1 MSNKEKKETG
11 FNRKLYILGAIIIV
25 AIGTAATYF
34 ELQIKGTDSALIS
47 AKSATFEPT
56 KSITK
61 SVVETA
67 VEHITATVKPTE
79 KATQKPTDKPTEKV
93 TERTAKESIKKPIEK
108 PTKAEKKAEKPT
120 VIVPIEPEQ
129 RQSNEPEIVY
139 VPIEQ
144 PNNNNSN
151 SALQQPSQIIE
162 KPTQLQ
168 VLLPQYTEQDI
179 VLSQSVVYIS
189 KGSTANVEVIFP
201 AGLTSNGVEW
211 KLENSLVVGFNS
223 ANFNTAVLSGKSQG
237 TTTVYANPKGYNITL
252 QCTVVV
258 T

>member
-11 FNRKLYILGAIIIV
+11 FNRKLYILGAIVIV

-47 AKSATFEPT
+47 AEPATFEPT
-56 KSITK
+56 ESITK

-67 VEHITATVKPTE
+67 AEHTTATVKPTE
-79 KATQKPTDKPTEKV
+79 KATQKPTDKPTEK
-93 TERTAKESIKKPIEK
+93 PIEK
-108 PTKAEKKAEKPT
+108 PTKAEKKTEKPT
-120 VIVPIEPEQ
+120 VIVPVEPEQ
-129 RQSNEPEIVY
+129 RQNNEPEIVY
-139 VPIEQ
+139 VPVEQ

-151 SALQQPSQIIE
+151 GAVQQPQIIE
-162 KPTQLQ
+162 KTTQLQ

-179 VLSQSVVYIS
+179 VLSQSVVYIN

-201 AGLTSNGVEW
+201 AGLTSSGVEW
-211 KLENSLVVGFNS
+211 SLENSLVVGFNS

-237 TTTVYANPKGYNITL
+237 TTTVYANPKGYNVTL